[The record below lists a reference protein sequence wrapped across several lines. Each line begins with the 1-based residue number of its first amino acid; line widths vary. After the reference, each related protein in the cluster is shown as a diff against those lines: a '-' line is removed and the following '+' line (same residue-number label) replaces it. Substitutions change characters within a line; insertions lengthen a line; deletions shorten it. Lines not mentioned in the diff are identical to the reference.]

1 MKTKLISRILM
12 ILLLFSA
19 CSQVPAQGTGTT
31 SVTAPPSQIAQIAPV
46 ETERPKVYLDA
57 KSFQQVFNDVA
68 KKVLPT
74 VVEIDVVDVVKQKV
88 PMFNFNSPWEFFFNG
103 PEYQEKE
110 FKRSGLGSGVIARR
124 EGDKI
129 YILTNAHVVS
139 NADEIT
145 VKLEDQRTFTGKLVG
160 KDERIDLAVLE
171 IKTKE
176 KLPIAELGDSDS
188 LEVGDWVLA
197 IGNPYGF
204 SSTVTAGIISALGR
218 KTPAGAQLGEFT
230 DYIQTDAAI
239 NPGNSG
245 GALVNLDGQVIGINS
260 WIASQNGGNVGLG
273 FAIPINTAKRAME
286 QIISKGKV
294 SYGWLGVTIADIT
307 EEAYPGLKKELGLD
321 NKKGTLVTNIYTD
334 SPAWQAGIRPG
345 DYIIQVDDTKIENAN
360 QLSREIGMHGAGSK
374 IAITL
379 IRLGEEKTI
388 TLKLAE
394 RKEEQELTEKT
405 TNIWPGI
412 TAVDLTKEI
421 RERYDIKETSGVLV
435 IQAINN
441 TAPQIAGIRAGDII
455 KAIGNSEIKSM
466 KDFYAAIAEQSK
478 KGSTIRFSVSRQGTQ
493 VLIGVKIP

>member
-1 MKTKLISRILM
+1 MKIKAISRILV
-12 ILLLFSA
+12 LLLIFTA
-19 CSQVPAQGTGTT
+19 CTQAPAQGIEAANTPEPSQAAEQKQ
-31 SVTAPPSQIAQIAPV
+31 SVTD
-46 ETERPKVYLDA
+46 RPKVYLDA
-57 KSFQQVFNDVA
+57 KSFEQVFNDVA

-88 PMFNFNSPWEFFFNG
+88 PMFNFNSPWDFFFNG

-110 FKRSGLGSGVIARR
+110 FKRSGLGSGVIAKR
-124 EGDKI
+124 DKNKV

-160 KDERIDLAVLE
+160 KDERIDLAVVE
-171 IKTKE
+171 IKTDE
-176 KLPIAELGDSDS
+176 DLPIAKLGDSDS

-204 SSTVTAGIISALGR
+204 SSTVTAGIISAVGR
-218 KTPAGAQLGEFT
+218 KTPPGAQVGEFT

-260 WIASQNGGNVGLG
+260 WIASQTGGNVGLG

-294 SYGWLGVTIADIT
+294 SYGWLGVTISDIT
-307 EEAYPGLKKELGLD
+307 EKAHPGLKKDLGIED
-321 NKKGTLVTNIYTD
+321 KEGTLVTNIYTD

-345 DYIIQVDDTKIENAN
+345 DYIIQVDNTRIENAN

-374 IAITL
+374 ITIKL
-379 IRLGEEKTI
+379 IRAGQEKSI
-388 TLKLAE
+388 TVKLQERKAENELAE
-394 RKEEQELTEKT
+394 STAS
-405 TNIWPGI
+405 IWPGI
-412 TAVDLTKEI
+412 IAVNLTD
-421 RERYDIKETSGVLV
+421 DIKKRYEIKESSGVLV

-441 TAPQIAGIRAGDII
+441 TATQIAGIRAGDII
-455 KAIGNSEIKSM
+455 KAIGDKEVKNM
-466 KDFYAAIAEQSK
+466 RDFYTALASQSK
-478 KGSTIRFSVSRQGTQ
+478 KGSTVRFSVSREGTQ
-493 VLIGVKIP
+493 VLLGVKIP